1 MQVKIIKSKLPTY
14 WYADMIGELFE
25 VENDSD
31 LEYLVIQDPDYPIDG
46 DGNLYIEIDDTELID
61 LN

>member
-25 VENDSD
+25 VENDSE
-31 LEYLVIQDPDYPIDG
+31 LEYMVIQDPDYPIDR

-61 LN
+61 SD

>member
-25 VENDSD
+25 VENDSE
-31 LEYLVIQDPDYPIDG
+31 LEYMVIQDPDYPIDR
-46 DGNLYIEIDDTELID
+46 DGNLYIEIEDTELID
-61 LN
+61 SD

>member
-31 LEYLVIQDPDYPIDG
+31 LEYMVIQDPDYPIDR
-46 DGNLYIEIDDTELID
+46 DGNLYIEIEDTELID
-61 LN
+61 SD

>member
-25 VENDSD
+25 VENDSE
-31 LEYLVIQDPDYPIDG
+31 LEYMVIQDPDYPIDR
-46 DGNLYIEIDDTELID
+46 DSHLYIVMHVDACS